1 MSAVHH
7 PGEDLLWDYFRGTL
21 APGLSLSVRT
31 HLDLCPQCRDDMR
44 VFTAIGGAM
53 LDSVESIAMSDNAL
67 DLALARIERPI
78 ERPKT
83 PADPTAKSIKR
94 QPFLEGFELPETLK
108 NVEVKSRY
116 FVAPGVWLAP
126 IVLAG
131 AAKGA
136 KTYLMYVRA
145 GMAMPEHTHR
155 GREITVMLQGQYQ
168 DHKGLYKRGD
178 FAECDETD
186 DCHTPAM
193 VGDVDC
199 LCLVAQEAAIIP
211 KTWLGWLLK
220 PIARI

>member
-1 MSAVHH
+1 MSTVHH
-7 PGEDLLWDYFRGTL
+7 PGEDLLWDYFRGAL
-21 APGLSLSVRT
+21 APGLALSVRA
-31 HLDLCPQCRDDMR
+31 HLDLCPHCRDDLR

-53 LDSVESIAMSDNAL
+53 LESVEGVAMSDNAL
-67 DLALARIERPI
+67 DLALARIERP
-78 ERPKT
+78 ETMGAPVKKTVKRP
-83 PADPTAKSIKR
+83 A
-94 QPFLEGFELPETLK
+94 FLEGFELPESLR
-108 NVEVKSRY
+108 NVEVKNRY

-126 IVLAG
+126 IALDG

-136 KTYLMYVRA
+136 KTYLMYVKA

-168 DHKGLYKRGD
+168 DHKGLYTRGD
-178 FAECDETD
+178 FAACDETD
-186 DCHTPAM
+186 DCHMPAM

>member
-7 PGEDLLWDYFRGTL
+7 PGEDLLWDYFRGAL
-21 APGLSLSVRT
+21 APGLALSVRT

-53 LDSVESIAMSDNAL
+53 LEVTEGVAMSDNAL
-67 DLALARIERPI
+67 NLALARIERP
-78 ERPKT
+78 ET
-83 PADPTAKSIKR
+83 TAAPVTKSIKQR
-94 QPFLEGFELPETLK
+94 AFLEGFELPESLR
-108 NVEVKSRY
+108 NIEVKNRY

-126 IVLAG
+126 ITLEG

-136 KTYLMYVRA
+136 RTYLMYVKA

-168 DHKGLYKRGD
+168 DHKGLYERGD
-178 FAECDETD
+178 FAQCDETD
-186 DCHTPAM
+186 DRHMPAM

>member
-7 PGEDLLWDYFRGTL
+7 PGEDLLWDYFRSAL

-31 HLDLCPQCRDDMR
+31 HLDLCSHCRNDMR

-53 LDSVESIAMSDNAL
+53 LEGTECVAMSDNAL
-67 DLALARIERPI
+67 DLAMARIERPI
-78 ERPKT
+78 ERPDTSETSIAKPSKS
-83 PADPTAKSIKR
+83 PA
-94 QPFLEGFELPETLK
+94 FLEGFELPDSLQ
-108 NVEVKSRY
+108 NVEVKNRY

-126 IVLAG
+126 VVLEG

-136 KTYLMYVRA
+136 KTYLMYVKA

-168 DHKGLYKRGD
+168 DHKGLYTRGD
-178 FAECDETD
+178 FALCDETD
-186 DCHTPAM
+186 DCHMPAM

-220 PIARI
+220 PVARI